1 MFSKCLSFPYVCVRA
16 SQGLLDVPFYAF
28 LFFYTFVTAHLVQ
41 IFILDVRNFNYLL
54 RLVSFVIL
62 RGRKGEEAVMLSKL
76 SRASFNTHPLFLG
89 FYILFTIKCFFYRR
103 FYLLNSPTHVI
114 GHCLS
119 ELYDS
124 RSKSPFLILKHSYA

>member
-41 IFILDVRNFNYLL
+41 IFILDVRTFNYLL

-62 RGRKGEEAVMLSKL
+62 RGRKGEEAVMPSKL
-76 SRASFNTHPLFLG
+76 SRASFQNTPIISRFLHFIYNKMFLF
-89 FYILFTIKCFFYRR
+89 ID
-103 FYLLNSPTHVI
+103 V
-114 GHCLS
+114 
-119 ELYDS
+119 
-124 RSKSPFLILKHSYA
+124 LIY